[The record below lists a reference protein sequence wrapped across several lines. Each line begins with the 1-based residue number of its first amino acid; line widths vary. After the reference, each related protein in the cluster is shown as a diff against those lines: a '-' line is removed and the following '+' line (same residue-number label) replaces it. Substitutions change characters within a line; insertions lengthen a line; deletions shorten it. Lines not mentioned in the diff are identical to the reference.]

1 MSATQPASRTELK
14 EYCLRAL
21 GKPVVQINV
30 EDDQLEDRLEE
41 GLQMFQEFHV
51 DSTIKTYL
59 KHEIT
64 QTDIDNE
71 YITLTESVI
80 GVIGVFPL
88 DSGSTKNMFDVR
100 YQLYLNDIYDLTKTS
115 IISYY
120 QVQQHLGLLQE
131 VFSGKPGMRFSRHQD
146 RLYVDV
152 DWSKEFRVGE
162 FLVAESM
169 QIIEPTTYTDIFND
183 MWLKKYTTELFRQQ
197 WGVNLIKYQGVQLP
211 GGVTLDGGK
220 ILDEAKTNIEKL
232 LEDLESKYQFPV
244 DFAVG

>member
-1 MSATQPASRTELK
+1 MSATQPASRIELK

-21 GKPVVQINV
+21 GKPVIQINV

-41 GLQMFQEFHV
+41 GLQMYQEFHA
-51 DSTIKTYL
+51 DATIKTYL
-59 KHEIT
+59 KHEIS

-71 YITLTESVI
+71 YVTLTEATI
-80 GVIGVFPL
+80 GVMAVFPL

-115 IISYY
+115 IVSYY
-120 QVQQHLGLLQE
+120 QVQQHLGVLQE

-152 DWSKEFRVGE
+152 DWSKEFNVGDY
-162 FLVAESM
+162 LVAECV
-169 QIIEPTTYTDIFND
+169 QIVDPTTYTDVFND
-183 MWLKKYTTELFRQQ
+183 MWLKQYTTELFRKQ
-197 WGVNLIKYQGVQLP
+197 WGNNLIKYQGTQLP
-211 GGVTLDGGK
+211 GGTTLDGGR
-220 ILDEAKTNIEKL
+220 ILDEAKSNIEIL
-232 LEDLESKYQFPV
+232 LQDLEGKYQIPV

>member
-1 MSATQPASRTELK
+1 MSATQPASRIELK

-21 GKPVVQINV
+21 GKPVIQINV

-41 GLQMFQEFHV
+41 GLQMYQEFHA
-51 DSTIKTYL
+51 DATIKTYL
-59 KHEIT
+59 KHEIS

-71 YITLTESVI
+71 YVTLTEATI
-80 GVIGVFPL
+80 GVMAVFPL

-115 IISYY
+115 IVSYY
-120 QVQQHLGLLQE
+120 QVQQHLGVLQE

-152 DWSKEFRVGE
+152 DWSKELNVGDY
-162 FLVAESM
+162 LVAECV
-169 QIIEPTTYTDIFND
+169 QIVDPTTYTDVFND
-183 MWLKKYTTELFRQQ
+183 MWFKQYTTELFRKQ
-197 WGVNLIKYQGVQLP
+197 WGNNLIKYQGTQLP
-211 GGVTLDGGK
+211 GGTTLDGGR
-220 ILDEAKTNIEKL
+220 ILDEAKSNIEIL
-232 LEDLESKYQFPV
+232 LQDLEGKYQFPV

>member
-1 MSATQPASRTELK
+1 MSATQPASRIELK

-21 GKPVVQINV
+21 GKPVIQINV

-41 GLQMFQEFHV
+41 GLQMYQEFHA
-51 DSTIKTYL
+51 DATIKTYL
-59 KHEIT
+59 KHEIS

-71 YITLTESVI
+71 YVTLTEATI
-80 GVIGVFPL
+80 GVMAVFPL

-115 IISYY
+115 IVSYY
-120 QVQQHLGLLQE
+120 QVQQHLGVLQE

-152 DWSKEFRVGE
+152 DWSKEFNVGDY
-162 FLVAESM
+162 LVAECV
-169 QIIEPTTYTDIFND
+169 QIVDPTTYTDVFND
-183 MWLKKYTTELFRQQ
+183 MWLKQYTTELFRKQ
-197 WGVNLIKYQGVQLP
+197 WGNNLIKYQGTQLP
-211 GGVTLDGGK
+211 GGTTLDGGR
-220 ILDEAKTNIEKL
+220 ILDEAKSNIEIL
-232 LEDLESKYQFPV
+232 LQDLEGKYQFPV